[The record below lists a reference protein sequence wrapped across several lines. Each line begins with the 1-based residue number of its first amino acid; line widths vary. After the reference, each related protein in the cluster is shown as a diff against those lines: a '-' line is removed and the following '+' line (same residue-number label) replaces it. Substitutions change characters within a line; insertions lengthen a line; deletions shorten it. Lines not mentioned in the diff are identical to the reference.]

1 MLDGRCVLVTGDDAG
16 LGSAI
21 ARALDA
27 LGAAAST
34 VALADLAGHAGP
46 VDVVV
51 HVPTAGLERAPIT
64 ATSSDDWVR
73 RCETVLRDALD
84 LQPGPFALLRGTGG
98 LLVFVTP
105 TLGMTGAAELVPYAS
120 AVEGMRAMA
129 KSAAR
134 QWGGVGIRANCVA
147 PSAEQL
153 RPGTARWS
161 PDVGDPALG
170 AVPAGPEAVVAAIEP
185 LGDERSPITG
195 ATIVIDGGVVMV
207 P

>member
-1 MLDGRCVLVTGDDAG
+1 VLDGRCVLVTGDDPG
-16 LGSAI
+16 LGGAI
-21 ARALDA
+21 ARGLEAF
-27 LGAAAST
+27 GATAST

-51 HVPTAGLERAPIT
+51 HVPTSGLERAPIT
-64 ATSSDDWVR
+64 ATSPEEWAR
-73 RCETVLRDALD
+73 RCETVLRDALTCSR
-84 LQPGPFALLRGTGG
+84 GTFALLRSSGG

-134 QWGGVGIRANCVA
+134 QWGRDGIRVNCVA

-153 RPGTARWS
+153 RSAAGAWS
-161 PDVGDPALG
+161 PDVGEPALG
-170 AVPAGPEAVVAAIEP
+170 AAPAGPEAVAAAIA
-185 LGDERSPITG
+185 LLADERSPITG
-195 ATIVIDGGVVMV
+195 ATIVVDGGVVMV